1 MRGTFL
7 VLGTNFAKA
16 CSIDGGERVPL
27 TVVTVVF
34 VDETSW
40 ETNVIFIAVVLF
52 QPDKMGIG
60 MYI

>member
-1 MRGTFL
+1 M
-7 VLGTNFAKA
+7 LGTNFTKA